1 MQDETGGYHIPVLLE
16 TAIEYLVSDPDG
28 IYVDGTLGG
37 GGHSLRLL
45 EKLGEHARVFGFDQ
59 DADAIAHAQQLFQDE
74 RRMTL
79 VHSNVVHL
87 SAALTQHDIPMIDGI
102 LLDLGVSS
110 HQIDVPERGFSFRH
124 NGPLDMRMDHRHSIS
139 AADII
144 ARESEEE
151 LARIFFTYGEERH
164 SRRIARAIVR
174 ARTDQPITTTG
185 ALADVVAAV
194 LTPQHRKKTL
204 ARIFQA
210 LRIAVNE
217 ELRVLEET
225 LDRAFAALK
234 VGGRLVVISYH
245 SLEDRLVKHFMRH
258 EAAPCI
264 CPPQA
269 PVCTCGKIARLR
281 ILSRKHREAD
291 ENEIRRNPRAR
302 SARLR
307 AGEKIH
313 A

>member
-16 TAIEYLVSDPDG
+16 TAIEYLVGDADG
-28 IYVDGTLGG
+28 VYVDGTLGG

-45 EKLGEHARVFGFDQ
+45 ERVGDQARVFGFDQ

-87 SAALTQHDIPMIDGI
+87 SDALTQHDIPMIDGI

-124 NGPLDMRMDHRHSIS
+124 DGPLDMRMDHRHSVS

-164 SRRIARAIVR
+164 SRRIARAIIH
-174 ARTDQPITTTG
+174 AREEQPITTTG
-185 ALADVVAAV
+185 ALAVIIATA
-194 LTPQHRKKTL
+194 TSPAHRKKTL

-210 LRIAVNE
+210 LRIAVND

-225 LDRAFAALK
+225 LDHAFAALK
-234 VGGRLVVISYH
+234 IGGRLVVISYH
-245 SLEDRLVKHFMRH
+245 SLEDRLVKRFMRY

-269 PVCTCGKIARLR
+269 PVCTCGKTARMK
-281 ILSRKHREAD
+281 ILSSKHREAD
-291 ENEIRRNPRAR
+291 ESEIRRNPRAR